1 MYLSHGSV
9 QSSFVNDEEQQP
21 EMTSIPFDSN
31 DTFSESPSPP
41 QPQQQQQQHQKL
53 SLSPMSYQ
61 RNSILEENIIPVTE
75 SPPSF
80 ISSTITTLQHSSS
93 LPVAGAILGSSVKTG
108 CGEGSVKLL
117 FLGGERKKKKT
128 RSRRKVE

>member
-21 EMTSIPFDSN
+21 EMTSIPFDNN
-31 DTFSESPSPP
+31 DTFSESPSPR
-41 QPQQQQQQHQKL
+41 PQQQQQRRPQL
-53 SLSPMSYQ
+53 SLSPMSYP

-117 FLGGERKKKKT
+117 FLGGERKKKKN
-128 RSRRKVE
+128 